1 MPNFKDL
8 REFLAEVKRRGR
20 LREFAEPVNKE
31 TELMPLFRVQ
41 MRGLPEQERGV
52 LLFDDVR
59 GAGGQR
65 YSMKVAAGVYGS
77 ASDLLALGLGTETS
91 REAMERWHEGLSHPI
106 EPVIVSDGPVHE
118 EVHTGKDL
126 EDLGLDELPAPVEEP
141 GFSCMIR
148 TGMPTITKDPETGI
162 RNVGAY
168 NAFFRSRNR
177 LVTGCAVF
185 HDAMSRHW
193 PKAQKRGEPLPV
205 AVVVGGPPVLMAT
218 ASAPI
223 PYGGADEIA
232 VAGGVVGAPM
242 ELVRCKTIPLE
253 VPANAEI
260 VIEGLMSTEVIEPLL
275 PFGEYPGFLA
285 TEETFLPVIQVT
297 AITHRKN
304 AIFTPITVG
313 MYPSDNNT
321 ILSFVYGATLYHH
334 LRYGAGFPVEDVYLP
349 ESTAGREFCLIRL
362 RRQRGVDPWAV
373 LHAAA
378 GLMGGAKFIIAVD
391 EDIDVRDTDA
401 ALWAMSYR
409 FRPEADMEMVYGR
422 APSLDPSGTPPG
434 SGRGEMVYGAAL
446 NQKQHGKVLIN
457 AVRKWGYPP
466 VCLPAKEYMERA
478 VEIWS
483 RHGEL
488 PQPKL
493 REPWHGYELGNWTE
507 ENREDA
513 RLIAQGKYLEV
524 GKKAAKRQRRV
535 TGEMIRDDVLM
546 GR

>member
-1 MPNFKDL
+1 MAHFRDL

-20 LREFAEPVNKE
+20 LREFTEPVNKE

-41 MRGLPEQERGV
+41 MRGLAEEERGV

-59 GAGGQR
+59 GAGGRR
-65 YSMKVAAGVYGS
+65 YPMKVAAGVYGA
-77 ASDLLALGLGTETS
+77 ASDLLACGLGS
-91 REAMERWHEGLSHPI
+91 DSIREAMDRWHEGLSRPI

-118 EVHTGKDL
+118 EVHTGKEL
-126 EDLGLDELPAPVEEP
+126 SELGLDELPAPVEEP

-148 TGMPTITKDPETGI
+148 TGMPTITKDPETGV

-168 NAFFRSRNR
+168 NAFFRARDR
-177 LVTGCAVF
+177 LVTGCAVV
-185 HDAMSRHW
+185 HDAMAHHW

-205 AVVVGGPPVLMAT
+205 AVVVGGVPVLMAV

-223 PYGGADEIA
+223 PYGGADELA

-242 ELVRCKTIPLE
+242 ELVHCKTIPLE
-253 VPANAEI
+253 VPATAEI
-260 VIEGLMSTEVIEPLL
+260 VIEGLMSTEVTEPLI
-275 PFGEYPGFLA
+275 PFGEYPGHLA
-285 TEETFLPVIQVT
+285 TEETYLPVIQVT

-334 LRYGAGFPVEDVYLP
+334 LRYGAGFPVEDVHFP

-378 GLMGGAKFIIAVD
+378 GLMSGAKFVVVVD
-391 EDIDVRDTDA
+391 EDIDVRDKDA
-401 ALWAMSYR
+401 VLWALSFR
-409 FRPEADMEMVYGR
+409 FRPESDMEMVYGR

-434 SGRGEMVYGAAL
+434 SGRGEMVYGAFL
-446 NQKQHGKVLIN
+446 NQKQHGKLLLN
-457 AVRKWGYPP
+457 AMRKWAYPP
-466 VCLPAKEYMERA
+466 VGLPAKDYMERA
-478 VEIWS
+478 LAIWS
-483 RHGEL
+483 KHGEL

-513 RLIAQGKYLEV
+513 RLIAEGKYLEV
-524 GKKAAKRQRRV
+524 GEKTAQRQRRV
-535 TGEMIRDDVLM
+535 TGEMIKDDILM